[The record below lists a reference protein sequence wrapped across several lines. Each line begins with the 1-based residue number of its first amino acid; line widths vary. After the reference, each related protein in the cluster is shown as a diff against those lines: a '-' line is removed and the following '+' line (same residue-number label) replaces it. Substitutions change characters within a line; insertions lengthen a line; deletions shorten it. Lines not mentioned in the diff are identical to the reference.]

1 MYKLS
6 NFLEGFKLFDLIFP
20 LCINFIA
27 MSYQQIYIT
36 LHLGEFPGAL
46 VVRIQCLHH
55 YSPVSIPGLGT
66 EIQYQAAALG
76 SQKKKKNGKSHL
88 VIHLTY
94 HLTRELNSHEVM
106 IVLGK
111 LSYDPL
117 GPHLGPVLTLEQLS
131 LIFPFSPSISS
142 IPQPRF

>member
-1 MYKLS
+1 MYKFYCNVLS
-6 NFLEGFKLFDLIFP
+6 TNIYHITFRGVPWCSSGEDSVLAP
-20 LCINFIA
+20 LQPSFHPWSGN
-27 MSYQQIYIT
+27 
-36 LHLGEFPGAL
+36 
-46 VVRIQCLHH
+46 RD
-55 YSPVSIPGLGT
+55 PVSSCCTRQP
-66 EIQYQAAALG
+66 
-76 SQKKKKNGKSHL
+76 KKKKNGKSHL
-88 VIHLTY
+88 VIHLTN